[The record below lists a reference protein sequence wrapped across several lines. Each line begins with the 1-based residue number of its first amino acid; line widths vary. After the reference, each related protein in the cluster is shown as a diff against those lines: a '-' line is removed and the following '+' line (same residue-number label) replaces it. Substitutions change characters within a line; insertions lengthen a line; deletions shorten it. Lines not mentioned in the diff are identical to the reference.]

1 MTVCWGKGKFWILF
15 LEVQLRT
22 ELNDEMNQIERLH
35 SMKINELKHEH
46 RKSLEMMKWKY
57 SNHEGDLVELQATKE
72 KLDVSELGEFR
83 VQCYYKN

>member
-1 MTVCWGKGKFWILF
+1 
-15 LEVQLRT
+15 
-22 ELNDEMNQIERLH
+22 
-35 SMKINELKHEH
+35 MKINELKHEH